1 MAKKPTTPTIP
12 NELIEALKS
21 KKEENENSERLIKIN
36 DAIANKQR
44 DLTEIQIT
52 QLVALRDTLS
62 SDALTTLEEKREANS
77 VAEETLGLLKDIAS
91 NTEED
96 KFDVK
101 FKGGIVSKILS
112 LTQGLLVGFT
122 AGLFQ
127 GIIES
132 VKSFKFPTFKKISA
146 KLFSPII
153 RVFKALAD
161 IKKKLGTGQFL
172 KGDTKKIF
180 GAKTIKGLQRI
191 FKFISSVGK
200 WVRSVGTSIKTFG
213 SILKGGLAKL
223 FSPIITWFKSLKGVL
238 LEFKTF
244 FSSANAKP
252 SLLSKILT
260 PIKNVLGMAKKFKGI
275 FMKLGRLFGK
285 LFVPFTIVLSVF
297 DGIMAGLKEFKTSEY
312 DNIFMKLLDTA
323 FAFLGGVAGSFIG
336 GIVDMVKGAFSWV
349 AKKLG
354 FEGLSEWLDS
364 FSVEDMIKEGMAN
377 LLDMLDMLFTDLIP
391 ALVAG
396 LKNKAMNP
404 FTAGAFQEGYDK
416 KMAQAEDARTKG
428 KAEREQKA
436 IDSNIEKQQ
445 EVLALQKEEGASA
458 ADIQETEKTIANL
471 TFDREKAQAIID
483 YVPGEGG
490 TKSNKAWQ
498 EANMNAKDTRRKN
511 EALIAEQQK
520 KLDSGDSKG
529 GLLGFQYERE
539 ERIIELQAEIDEAD
553 RVLDVK
559 SRKLLMNKAA
569 ASGEEQDD
577 KEIEAGGVQKARLDF
592 DKYAFGS
599 AEKDESIKS
608 LFMKKGYKEDAID
621 LNNLSTGQRMMLDKR
636 GILKDQS
643 RLKAEA
649 KDTSLEETAVK
660 SNMLKGA
667 LSTTADQP
675 NLLEKMV
682 SVAKI
687 PLTAEEPSTNQYLG
701 AISKSPLT
709 DGAKM
714 EAIQDD
720 TLDAKSAAASK
731 AISPII
737 TTTDASSNTTNS
749 VNKTVNQLNHFDKTM
764 MMGYGQALMQ

>member
-1 MAKKPTTPTIP
+1 MAKKPTTPIIP

-36 DAIANKQR
+36 SAIANKQR

-62 SDALTTLEEKREANS
+62 SDTLTTLEEKREANS
-77 VAEETLGLLKDIAS
+77 VAEETLSLLKDIAS

-96 KFDVK
+96 KFDFNAK
-101 FKGGIVSKILS
+101 DGILSKILS
-112 LTQGLLVGFT
+112 LTSGLLIGFT

-153 RVFKALAD
+153 RVFEALAD
-161 IKKKLGTGQFL
+161 IKKKLSTGQFL
-172 KGDTKKIF
+172 KGDTRKIF

-191 FKFISSVGK
+191 FKFIDNVGK
-200 WVRSVGTSIKTFG
+200 WVRSAGKSIKTFG

-238 LEFKTF
+238 LEVKTF

-364 FSVEDMIKEGMAN
+364 FSIADMVKEGMSN
-377 LLDMLDMLFTDLIP
+377 LLDMLDMLFTDMIP
-391 ALVAG
+391 ALIAG
-396 LKNKAMNP
+396 VKAAANP
-404 FTAGAFQEGYDK
+404 LDGKSFEDGFNERMVEGE
-416 KMAQAEDARTKG
+416 QARTKG
-428 KAEREQKA
+428 KAEREQKE
-436 IDSNIEKQQ
+436 IDSNIAKQQ

-458 ADIQETEKTIANL
+458 EDIQKTEKTITNL
-471 TFDREKAQAIID
+471 TLDREKTQATID

-498 EANMNAKDTRRKN
+498 EANMNARDTRVKN
-511 EALIAEQQK
+511 EALIAKQQK
-520 KLDSGDSKG
+520 ELDSGDSKG

-559 SRKLLMNKAA
+559 SRKLLMNKEIAA
-569 ASGEEQDD
+569 GGVQDD
-577 KEIEAGGVQKARLDF
+577 KEIAAGGVQKARLDF
-592 DKYAFGS
+592 DKHAFGS
-599 AEKDESIKS
+599 AEKDESIKG
-608 LFMKKGYKEDAID
+608 LFMKKGYKEDSID
-621 LNNLSTGQRMMLDKR
+621 LNNLTTGQRMMLDKR

-687 PLTAEEPSTNQYLG
+687 PLTAKEPSTDQYLG
-701 AISKSPLT
+701 AISKSPPT
-709 DGAKM
+709 DGAMM

-731 AISPII
+731 VISPII

>member
-1 MAKKPTTPTIP
+1 MAKKPTTPIIP

-36 DAIANKQR
+36 SAIANKQR

-62 SDALTTLEEKREANS
+62 SDTLTTLEEKREANS

-96 KFDVK
+96 KFDIK
-101 FKGGIVSKILS
+101 LKGGIVTKILA
-112 LTQGLLVGFT
+112 LTSGLLIGFT

-132 VKSFKFPTFKKISA
+132 IKSFKFPTFKKISA

-200 WVRSVGTSIKTFG
+200 WVRSAGKSIKTFG

-252 SLLSKILT
+252 SLLSRILT
-260 PIKNVLGMAKKFKGI
+260 PIKNVLGMANKFKGI
-275 FMKLGRLFGK
+275 FFKLGRLFGS
-285 LFVPFTIVLSVF
+285 LFKPLAIVLSVF

-336 GIVDMVKGAFSWV
+336 GMVDLVKMGLSWV
-349 AKKLG
+349 ASKLG
-354 FEGLSEWLDS
+354 FDGLSEWLDS
-364 FSVEDMIKEGMAN
+364 FSIEDMVKEGMSN

-404 FTAGAFQEGYDK
+404 FTAGAFQDGFSDSMTDK
-416 KMAQAEDARTKG
+416 HLDEKTSYGSLSED
-428 KAEREQKA
+428 EQQTFKDLNSQ
-436 IDSNIEKQQ
+436 IQTLRVDRFDNNN
-445 EVLALQKEEGASA
+445 ALQEG
-458 ADIQETEKTIANL
+458 
-471 TFDREKAQAIID
+471 
-483 YVPGEGG
+483 
-490 TKSNKAWQ
+490 
-498 EANMNAKDTRRKN
+498 DT
-511 EALIAEQQK
+511 
-520 KLDSGDSKG
+520 KG
-529 GLLGFQYERE
+529 GLLGFQYDR
-539 ERIIELQAEIDEAD
+539 AD
-553 RVLDVK
+553 RLQ
-559 SRKLLMNKAA
+559 
-569 ASGEEQDD
+569 EQDD
-577 KEIEAGGVQKARLDF
+577 KMKLLQ
-592 DKYAFGS
+592 
-599 AEKDESIKS
+599 AERNK
-608 LFMKKGYKEDAID
+608 LAMKMQTVNKPAVT
-621 LNNLSTGQRMMLDKR
+621 TGAQ
-636 GILKDQS
+636 
-643 RLKAEA
+643 
-649 KDTSLEETAVK
+649 
-660 SNMLKGA
+660 
-667 LSTTADQP
+667 
-675 NLLEKMV
+675 
-682 SVAKI
+682 
-687 PLTAEEPSTNQYLG
+687 
-701 AISKSPLT
+701 
-709 DGAKM
+709 M
-714 EAIQDD
+714 EAMQDD
-720 TLDAKSAAASK
+720 TLGAKAQSAAARITSVVTDSSSK
-731 AISPII
+731 VNNSI
-737 TTTDASSNTTNS
+737 TKVSNVGQHFDRTNS
-749 VNKTVNQLNHFDKTM
+749 LAMAQ
-764 MMGYGQALMQ
+764 